1 MPIIKMSIEIFGKL
15 PFDII
20 VNHILP
26 YTYRTKPPRHLA
38 DIRSFYSDFKF
49 VANYYY
55 YDLNEYILLRD
66 IVQFYNNNSPV
77 DAGIEHLFTVRLNRS
92 IVFQKI
98 SLEEKYVFIFTHY
111 KDHILRNADK
121 KIKFLWGLM
130 KPKERTVFINYFI
143 IRQLEKI
150 ELE

>member
-1 MPIIKMSIEIFGKL
+1 MSIEIFGKL
-15 PFDII
+15 PFDIV

-38 DIRSFYSDFKF
+38 DIRSFYSDYKCI
-49 VANYYY
+49 VNYYY
-55 YDLNEYILLRD
+55 CDLNEYILLRD
-66 IVQFYNNNSPV
+66 VVYFYNNNNSL
-77 DAGIEHLFTVRLNRS
+77 DSGIDHKFTLLLNRS

-98 SLEEKYVFIFTHY
+98 SLEEKYAFIREHY
-111 KDHILRNADK
+111 NDNILINIDN

-130 KPKERTVFINYFI
+130 KPKERTVFINHFI
-143 IRQLEKI
+143 IRNYEKI

>member
-1 MPIIKMSIEIFGKL
+1 MSIELFGKL
-15 PFDII
+15 PFDIV

-38 DIRSFYSDFKF
+38 DIRSFYSDLKF
-49 VANYYY
+49 IENYYY
-55 YDLNEYILLRD
+55 IDLNEYILLRD
-66 IVQFYNNNSPV
+66 MVYFYNNNNSL
-77 DAGIEHLFTVRLNRS
+77 DSGIEHKFTLLLNRS

-98 SLEEKYVFIFTHY
+98 SLEEKYVFIRKHY
-111 KDHILRNADK
+111 NNNILINTDN
-121 KIKFLWGLM
+121 KIRFLWGLM
-130 KPKERTVFINYFI
+130 KPKERTIFINFYI

>member
-1 MPIIKMSIEIFGKL
+1 MSIEIFGKL
-15 PFDII
+15 PFDIV

-66 IVQFYNNNSPV
+66 IVYFYNNNNSV
-77 DAGIEHLFTVRLNRS
+77 DAGIEHVFTLRLNRS

-98 SLEEKYVFIFTHY
+98 SLEEKCAFIREHY
-111 KDHILRNADK
+111 NDNILINSEK
-121 KIKFLWGLM
+121 KIRFLWGLM
-130 KPKERTVFINYFI
+130 KPKERTAFINFYI